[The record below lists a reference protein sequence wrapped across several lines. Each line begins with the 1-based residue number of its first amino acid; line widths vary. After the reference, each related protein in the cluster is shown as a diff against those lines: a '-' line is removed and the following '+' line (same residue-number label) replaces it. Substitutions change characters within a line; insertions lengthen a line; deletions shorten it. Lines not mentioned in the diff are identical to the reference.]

1 MNYAQIRRYDIAN
14 GTGIRVSIFVSGC
27 THKCPFCFNEEY
39 QDFSF
44 GEQWTDETTDILI
57 KYLKDPVVSGLTL
70 LGGEPMQNIFLTEI
84 LRNVKKFVKKN
95 IWIYSG
101 YTFEQIISDSKKLE
115 LLKECDVLVD
125 GLYIHSLRNLKL
137 KFRGST
143 NQKIIDIHKSLQE
156 NRVVEYVLEDL

>member
-14 GTGIRVSIFVSGC
+14 GTGIRVSVFVSGC

>member
-14 GTGIRVSIFVSGC
+14 GIGIRVSVFVSGC